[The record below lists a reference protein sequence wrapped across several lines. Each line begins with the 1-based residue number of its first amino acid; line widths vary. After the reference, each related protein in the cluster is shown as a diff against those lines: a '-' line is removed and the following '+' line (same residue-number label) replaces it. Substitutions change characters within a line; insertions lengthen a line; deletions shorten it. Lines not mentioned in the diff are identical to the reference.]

1 MFCIFMHVTIMHIL
15 FFVFF
20 SDVPGLDQY
29 LPFPKR
35 NIILSA
41 LISRPASYYTNMQ
54 QAPIITL
61 ELYLMIIKT

>member
-1 MFCIFMHVTIMHIL
+1 MHVTIMHIL

-61 ELYLMIIKT
+61 EL